1 MNVIIVGGGQVGAYI
16 ANILLKNN
24 CSVKVIESRDN
35 VIDKLKS
42 DIPLENIVFG
52 NGSDPSVLEAAGIA
66 KADVVAAVTGAD
78 ETNLVVATIA
88 KFEFD
93 VPRVIGRVN
102 NPKNAWL
109 FNAGMGIDVG
119 LNQADLMAHLV
130 VEEIDLK
137 NVLTLMKLKRSNYSI
152 VQVKIDSQSAM
163 VNKTIKELVLPSN
176 AVLIAVYR
184 GSDVIMPHGD
194 TVITAEDTILAFA
207 DDDAQAVINGLF
219 CDPACNT
226 RKG

>member
-35 VIDKLKS
+35 VIEKLKK
-42 DIPLENIVFG
+42 DIPLGNIIFG

-66 KADVVAAVTGAD
+66 KADVVAAVTGND

-93 VPRVIGRVN
+93 VSRVIARVN
-102 NPKNAWL
+102 NPRNAWL
-109 FNAGMGIDVG
+109 FDAGMGVDVG

-137 NVLTLMKLKRSNYSI
+137 NMQTLIKLKRSNYSI
-152 VQVKIDSQSAM
+152 VQVKVDSQSAI
-163 VNKTIKELVLPSN
+163 VNRTVKDLVLPAN
-176 AVLIAVYR
+176 AVLIAVYH
-184 GSDVIMPHGD
+184 GNDVIMPHGD
-194 TVITAEDTILAFA
+194 TVINADDTIVAFA
-207 DDDAQAVINGLF
+207 DEAAQIVINSLF
-219 CDPACNT
+219 CAPFCAA
-226 RKG
+226 K

>member
-35 VIDKLKS
+35 VFEKLRKE
-42 DIPLENIVFG
+42 IPLENIVFG

-93 VPRVIGRVN
+93 VSRVIARVN
-102 NPKNAWL
+102 NPRNAWL
-109 FNAGMGIDVG
+109 FDAGMGVDVG

-137 NVLTLMKLKRSNYSI
+137 NMLTLIKLKRSNYSI
-152 VQVKIDSQSAM
+152 VQVKVDSQSAIA
-163 VNKTIKELVLPSN
+163 NKTVKDLVLPAN

-184 GSDVIMPHGD
+184 GNDVIMPHGD
-194 TVITAEDTILAFA
+194 TVITADDTIVAFA
-207 DDDAQAVINGLF
+207 DEDAQVVINSLF
-219 CDPACNT
+219 CAPVCAV
-226 RKG
+226 K

>member
-35 VIDKLKS
+35 VIEKLKS

-109 FNAGMGIDVG
+109 FNAGMGIDAG

-163 VNKTIKELVLPSN
+163 VNKAIKDLVLPSN

-226 RKG
+226 